1 MSISEEKINE
11 VFNLAI
17 YLQFMGVL
25 IPHSNFDKIKEIVSN
40 VHEFLKTSTNEE
52 IAAKLPQ
59 TEILLH
65 QMTESFIKKF
75 PPKKTINEIAFDW
88 NELFKNGNDPFTYG
102 ITYGWLEKQ
111 MDASKLY
118 DYNYLPTHFN
128 IGLYAHAGFGAVEET
143 FLLQDAFNTLVKTDY
158 NYNLLEEYRKILKNL
173 NKDIDKN
180 TYIKISDLKFEVCS
194 YSRLTIIS
202 FYSFIE
208 CFVNSIGF
216 SYLERNRNMLLD
228 KDIEIL
234 QGRKKNSYLSLKSK
248 IEKFQKIIRKDKT
261 IKIITSDDKQ
271 IKEPFTSFFD
281 KYEEIRNSSVHYSP
295 SKEAIWLK
303 PEDWVKNANEF
314 AKLSIQVG
322 LEFWDACYDKL
333 GKPDYLG
340 KFEFDRLYK
349 ISKERLRST
358 KQIEWEIDK
367 VTHNKSLERNI

>member
-1 MSISEEKINE
+1 MNISEEKINE

-25 IPHSNFDKIKEIVSN
+25 VPNSNFNKIKEIVFS
-40 VHEFLKTSTNEE
+40 VHEFLKTSSNEE
-52 IAAKLPQ
+52 IASKLPQ

-65 QMTESFIKKF
+65 QMTENFIKIF
-75 PPKKTINEIAFDW
+75 PPKKTINEIAFSW

-102 ITYGWLEKQ
+102 ISYGWLEKQ

-118 DYNYLPTHFN
+118 DYNYVPAHFN
-128 IGLYAHAGFGAVEET
+128 IGLYAHVGFGAVEET
-143 FLLQDAFNTLVKTDY
+143 FLLQDAFSTLVKTDY
-158 NYNLLEEYRKILKNL
+158 NYNLLEKYRKFLNNL
-173 NKDIDKN
+173 NKEIDKN
-180 TYIKISDLKFEVCS
+180 TYKKISDLKFEVCS

-216 SYLERNRNMLLD
+216 SYLERNKNILSD
-228 KDIEIL
+228 KDIETL
-234 QGRKKNSYLSLKSK
+234 QVRKKNSYLSLKSK
-248 IEKFQKIIRKDKT
+248 IEKFQKIISKDKT

-271 IKEPFTSFFD
+271 TKEPFASFFN

-322 LEFWDACYDKL
+322 LEFWEACYDKL
-333 GKPDYLG
+333 GEPDYLG
-340 KFEFDRLYK
+340 RFEFDRLYK
-349 ISKERLRST
+349 ISEERLEST
-358 KQIEWEIDK
+358 NQIELEIDK
-367 VTHNKSLERNI
+367 VTHNKTQEPI